1 MNSKIQNLEEDKNE
15 AERKNQELK
24 DDIRKMKAEHE
35 SEIKSLKEENER
47 LQDLNTR
54 LTLDAMT
61 HDNQMKIYANT
72 AKELDGTRKELAQ
85 KELQEKN

>member
-1 MNSKIQNLEEDKNE
+1 MEEDKNE